1 MRLERIA
8 SVIKDEIA
16 KALLKTV
23 HDKRIGFV
31 SITDVI
37 VSPDLSYAKVFYS
50 AFGSESQ
57 KKNTHEGLL
66 SATKVIQRNVAKALT
81 TKVTPKLHFVEDLSI
96 DRGSRVLDQLNHL
109 D

>member
-16 KALLKTV
+16 KALLKSV

-50 AFGSESQ
+50 VFGTPSEKKKTHDGLESAKKFIQSQ
-57 KKNTHEGLL
+57 
-66 SATKVIQRNVAKALT
+66 VAKAMT
-81 TKVTPKLHFVEDLSI
+81 SKVTPKLHFVEDLSI
-96 DRGSRVLDQLNHL
+96 DRGSRILDQINKL